1 MKTRD
6 TAWRRENIGRY
17 LNQAVR
23 RFEKRV
29 IEIVEE
35 SGHPDMRVSFLNLTR
50 NLDVEGTRITE
61 LAQRAGMTKQSMSEL
76 VAQCVKAG
84 LVVQR
89 PHASDARARLI
100 VFTRKGLALLQSF
113 RGALVTAE
121 REMRKEV
128 GAEAFQLM
136 RAALGQYGA
145 KFETLKDGAE
155 RTP

>member
-6 TAWRRENIGRY
+6 TAWRRENIGRH

-23 RFEKRV
+23 RFEERV
-29 IEIVEE
+29 IEIVDE

-84 LVVQR
+84 LVGQR
-89 PHASDARARLI
+89 PYANDARARLI
-100 VFTRKGLALLQSF
+100 VFTRKGLSVLEAF
-113 RGALVTAE
+113 RGALITAE

-128 GAEAFQLM
+128 GADAFKLINK
-136 RAALGQYGA
+136 ALATYGA
-145 KFETLKDGAE
+145 KFETLKEDVQS
-155 RTP
+155 

>member
-1 MKTRD
+1 MKTPD
-6 TAWRRENIGRY
+6 IAWRRENIGRY

-29 IEIVEE
+29 IEIVED

-76 VAQCVKAG
+76 VAQCVKSG

-89 PHASDARARLI
+89 PLAHDRRARLV
-100 VFTRKGLALLQSF
+100 VFTRKGLGVLKAF
-113 RGALVTAE
+113 RGALMTAE

-128 GAEAFQLM
+128 GVDAFKLISK
-136 RAALGQYGA
+136 ALGKYGA
-145 KFETLKDGAE
+145 KFETLKDDGE
-155 RTP
+155 S